1 MLWQVAQ
8 SLSDVQLNVT
18 STSPVV
24 SPVIAESAS
33 FPEEAILGAQ
43 PIDIKTSSVAIS
55 KPVVSTRFFVI
66 FIANVRSV
74 LGSVLVTLPTGL
86 KITLMMTGS
95 IAI

>member
-1 MLWQVAQ
+1 
-8 SLSDVQLNVT
+8 
-18 STSPVV
+18 
-24 SPVIAESAS
+24 
-33 FPEEAILGAQ
+33 
-43 PIDIKTSSVAIS
+43 
-55 KPVVSTRFFVI
+55 VSTRFFVI